1 MPSDAVRAFGG
12 LLYLNMRRI
21 KFTASAFF
29 IFLKLFFRKCLTGA
43 EADEIRRGGHG
54 PFFWDR
60 FFFSDALR
68 SSISGLLPNGEMR
81 PIV

>member
-29 IFLKLFFRKCLTGA
+29 IFF
-43 EADEIRRGGHG
+43 EII
-54 PFFWDR
+54 F
-60 FFFSDALR
+60 
-68 SSISGLLPNGEMR
+68 
-81 PIV
+81 